1 MSKLAI
7 PLIVII
13 IAIVIVVPQTLFVVD
28 ETQMAIVTRFGA
40 FKRAHTTPGLQVKT
54 PFVEQVLK
62 FDKRLL
68 RVDVIPASLLT

>member
-13 IAIVIVVPQTLFVVD
+13 IAVVIVVPQTLFVVD

-54 PFVEQVLK
+54 PFV
-62 FDKRLL
+62 
-68 RVDVIPASLLT
+68 